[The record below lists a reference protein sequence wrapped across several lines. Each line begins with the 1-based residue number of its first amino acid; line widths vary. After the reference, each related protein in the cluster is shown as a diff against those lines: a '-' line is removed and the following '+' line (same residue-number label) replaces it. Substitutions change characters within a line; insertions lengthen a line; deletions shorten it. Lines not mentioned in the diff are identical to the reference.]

1 MSQVK
6 INNQEFEIPFDPMQI
21 KLDEYIAYYDQY
33 GRKIEEQLK
42 DFQET
47 EWENEED
54 KVIAYDDYID
64 NEAIAWFSFWTKIP
78 LKNAKNTP
86 DILPILEHYRIMRS
100 LFWDA
105 QKEAEDR
112 YTEPINWL
120 GEKWVIQDF
129 KVNAVS
135 KMNFNEVT
143 TSKEV
148 MRQVVKFESG
158 KWVALKYLS
167 NIFLRKENE
176 PFTDELILE
185 DSERLRLMGELP
197 VGYAMR
203 VGFFLSSCVSSL
215 SRILAF
221 SQGTGILQNQN

>member
-112 YTEPINWL
+112 YTEPITL
-120 GEKWVIQDF
+120 V
-129 KVNAVS
+129 
-135 KMNFNEVT
+135 
-143 TSKEV
+143 
-148 MRQVVKFESG
+148 R
-158 KWVALKYLS
+158 
-167 NIFLRKENE
+167 
-176 PFTDELILE
+176 
-185 DSERLRLMGELP
+185 
-197 VGYAMR
+197 
-203 VGFFLSSCVSSL
+203 
-215 SRILAF
+215 
-221 SQGTGILQNQN
+221 